1 MSTPINPGDSAIAD
15 LKERRQR
22 AREAQDHHMG
32 NAKASLK
39 RLGYDIVP
47 RTRRA
52 GRIIGYIGLAA
63 LGALTT
69 AAFIGAVGLAVWL
82 TRWLV
87 GML

>member
-1 MSTPINPGDSAIAD
+1 MTDPTQIAD
-15 LKERRQR
+15 LRERRQR
-22 AREAQDHHMG
+22 AVEAQERHLG
-32 NAKASLK
+32 AAKASLR
-39 RLGYDIVP
+39 RLGYDVVP

-52 GRIIGYIGLAA
+52 GRIIGYIALAA

-69 AAFIGAVGLAVWL
+69 AALIGAVGLAVWL

>member
-1 MSTPINPGDSAIAD
+1 MTTPINPGDSAIAD

-22 AREAQDHHMG
+22 AREAHDRHLG

-39 RLGYDIVP
+39 RLGYDVVP
-47 RTRRA
+47 STRRT
-52 GRIIGYIGLAA
+52 GRVIGYIALAA

-69 AAFIGAVGLAVWL
+69 AALIGAVGLAVWL